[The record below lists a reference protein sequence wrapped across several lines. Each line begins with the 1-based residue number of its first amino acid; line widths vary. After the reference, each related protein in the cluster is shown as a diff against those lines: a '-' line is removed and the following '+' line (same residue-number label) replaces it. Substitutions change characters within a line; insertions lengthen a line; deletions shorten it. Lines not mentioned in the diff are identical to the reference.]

1 MLPSCAQF
9 SAKSILT
16 GALTPERA
24 FVHSCVHGYHG
35 SWLDI
40 IHPFSTLGITPRS
53 SRLGRGKMLTLG
65 WMISHYCREGCNRAS
80 ISKT

>member
-40 IHPFSTLGITPRS
+40 IHPFSTLGLDQTTKKIRENQSTLYITNTWLDDQP
-53 SRLGRGKMLTLG
+53 LLPGRM
-65 WMISHYCREGCNRAS
+65 
-80 ISKT
+80 

>member
-40 IHPFSTLGITPRS
+40 IHPFSTLGLDQTTKKIRENVNT
-53 SRLGRGKMLTLG
+53 GYV
-65 WMISHYCREGCNRAS
+65 IIHYCREGCNRAS

>member
-1 MLPSCAQF
+1 MQPSCAQV
-9 SAKSILT
+9 SPKHPD

-24 FVHSCVHGYHG
+24 AHSCVHGYHG

-40 IHPFSTLGITPRS
+40 IHPFSTAWPRS
-53 SRLGRGKMLTLG
+53 DHGK
-65 WMISHYCREGCNRAS
+65 IRENDNTWLDDQPLLPEGFNRAS

>member
-40 IHPFSTLGITPRS
+40 IHPFSTLGLDQTTKKIRENQSTLFITNTWLDDQP
-53 SRLGRGKMLTLG
+53 LLPGRM
-65 WMISHYCREGCNRAS
+65 
-80 ISKT
+80 

>member
-40 IHPFSTLGITPRS
+40 IHPFNALGLDQTE
-53 SRLGRGKMLTLG
+53 K
-65 WMISHYCREGCNRAS
+65 
-80 ISKT
+80 K